1 MNKGGYG
8 MKQFI
13 FLLVVIITFC
23 TTVYGQVEEG
33 VSQSQAFHFD
43 QDQLLNHLAA
53 LEPFKPEKGG
63 EQEGSSFLVTQEDFR
78 SSLVL
83 LTKEQAK
90 VDEIMINFRNAFAF
104 SFKSGTKFLTLT
116 QWIDHEAAKNFMNLR
131 YELWRLMDEKD
142 PSLVKDVQYQEID
155 LIKDE
160 KALLTRKT
168 LGQDEQKYPTISFL
182 SSRKNYVF
190 ECNFIGNYNDQEVK
204 KIILQIWKI
213 VESEEKKGKR

>member
-1 MNKGGYG
+1 

-13 FLLVVIITFC
+13 VLLVVFTSIC
-23 TTVYGQVEEG
+23 TAAYGQGEEG
-33 VSQSQAFHFD
+33 TSQSPAFHFD
-43 QDQLLNHLAA
+43 HGQVLDRLAT
-53 LEPFKPEKGG
+53 LKPFKTEKGEY

-83 LTKEQAK
+83 LIKEQAK
-90 VDEIMINFRNAFAF
+90 IDEIMANFRNAFAF

-116 QWIDHEAAKNFMNLR
+116 QWIDPEAAKNFMNLR
-131 YELWRLMDEKD
+131 YELWRLTDEKD
-142 PSLVKDVQYQEID
+142 PSLIIDVQYQAID

-168 LGQDEQKYPTISFL
+168 LGQDEQKYPTTSFL

-213 VESEEKKGKR
+213 IESEEKKGAR